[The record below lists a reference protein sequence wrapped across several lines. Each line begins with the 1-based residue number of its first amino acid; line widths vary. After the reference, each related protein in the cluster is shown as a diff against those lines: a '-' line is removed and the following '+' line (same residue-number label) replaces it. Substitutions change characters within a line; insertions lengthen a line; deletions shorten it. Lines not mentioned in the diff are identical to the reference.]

1 MIISWAAEVG
11 EWLCLDHT
19 PLPCRQQLDKL
30 HKRGRTEALIY
41 GRGGYLLDDKFLERR
56 ERDLAAL
63 ERWLEANP
71 QEDRVVRYAVWERV
85 QYLKVWIRER
95 KRTNAEGR

>member
-1 MIISWAAEVG
+1 M
-11 EWLCLDHT
+11 
-19 PLPCRQQLDKL
+19 DKL
-30 HKRGRTEALIY
+30 YSLGQARALIY
-41 GRGGYLLDDKFLERR
+41 ERGGELLDDKFLERR

-71 QEDRVVRYAVWERV
+71 QEDRAVRYAVWERV

-95 KRTNAEGR
+95 KRTNAERR

>member
-1 MIISWAAEVG
+1 LAD
-11 EWLCLDHT
+11 L
-19 PLPCRQQLDKL
+19 
-30 HKRGRTEALIY
+30 
-41 GRGGYLLDDKFLERR
+41 FLERR

-71 QEDRVVRYAVWERV
+71 QEDWAVRYAVWERV